1 MSLPNFLGWLVRKTI
16 GIKFAWLPEV
26 YQLATVGAM
35 VWTIFN
41 PTPSSILLWFALYR
55 PGEILVFVLHWVVA
69 EDKALLDVRRAA
81 LGFLINQA
89 EVVLCFAALF
99 LWWRCAELG
108 GPAGALYNS
117 LRTVVTIGPASPLH
131 GCEAPLA
138 AEMIVAYVIAV
149 TVIAAVIGDLGNAR

>member
-1 MSLPNFLGWLVRKTI
+1 MTAAITVTAMTYATIISAASGVSHPWTDRHDRSQLVKWILVALWFMSLPNFLGWLVRKTT

-41 PTPSSILLWFALYR
+41 PTPSPILLWFALYR

-89 EVVLCFAALF
+89 EVVLCPS
-99 LWWRCAELG
+99 R
-108 GPAGALYNS
+108 S
-117 LRTVVTIGPASPLH
+117 Q
-131 GCEAPLA
+131 
-138 AEMIVAYVIAV
+138 
-149 TVIAAVIGDLGNAR
+149 